1 MAAYRPPCEMRLWW
15 SPCSAILPF
24 SRTTILSAI
33 RTVENL
39 QSNLFRKLRVH
50 SRAAALVAAHDLG
63 LLDE

>member
-1 MAAYRPPCEMRLWW
+1 MLGI
-15 SPCSAILPF
+15 S
-24 SRTTILSAI
+24 I

-39 QSNLFRKLRVH
+39 QSNLFKKLRVH